1 MRKFILRN
9 NNLNQ
14 TIDKIYNKKS
24 KFIEKGAFT
33 KKEVKRLIEKYKISF
48 LPVVDK
54 NNKVVDFITNDKQK
68 KIKSKVQFR
77 FGNIP
82 VVIMAG
88 GFGKRLFPFTNVLPK
103 ALIPIKN
110 KTVIEVIIDK
120 FLNYGIN
127 NFILSVNFKSQII
140 RAFFKEKKPN
150 FNISFIEEKNH

>member
-1 MRKFILRN
+1 
-9 NNLNQ
+9 
-14 TIDKIYNKKS
+14 
-24 KFIEKGAFT
+24 
-33 KKEVKRLIEKYKISF
+33 
-48 LPVVDK
+48 
-54 NNKVVDFITNDKQK
+54 
-68 KIKSKVQFR
+68 
-77 FGNIP
+77 
-82 VVIMAG
+82 MAG

-150 FNISFIEEKNH
+150 FNISFIEEKKPLGTIGSLSLLKKNKYKNIFLVNCDTIANVDYSKIAHYHLKNKKLYNRIY

>member
-1 MRKFILRN
+1 MKVYFKN

-68 KIKSKVQFR
+68 NKIKSSIS

-140 RAFFKEKKPN
+140 RAFLEEKKPN